1 MKKLLIILISI
12 FSFAGVAFALP
23 YYSSTQTMIPF
34 VDNSYDIGTSSKA
47 YRNLYV
53 NSFNLSGTAI
63 NSILST
69 DVNGNIVATSTP
81 TFGYFNATSTTATS
95 TIAGNVKVSGNLEVI
110 GVSLLSIVSSGAF
123 TSTGLITGT
132 SFTATSN
139 TASVFPYASTTQ
151 IGSTGSAYFATS
163 GGNVGIGTTT
173 PAWLTQI
180 AGTRPSLA
188 LSDTSSGTNLKH
200 FLLSN
205 NGGNLYIGT
214 STDAYATSTPSA
226 LTILNN
232 GNIGVGTAAP
242 GYKLDVFSGSGAS
255 AFQVSGTS
263 TLSPSFTSSGGDMI
277 VLLNAPATSYAAG
290 IKYRSGGNER
300 WQLGRGVGNGDENF
314 NLYNHGTASTNLS
327 VQYTSGNVGIG
338 DISPDYLLDV
348 AGTLGVDGQT
358 TLTYASTTQIG
369 STGSAYFATSGGNVG
384 IGTITPAAG
393 IDLSYGGISLVVG
406 ADSGAFTRTDATLK
420 LARIAGYHY
429 TNAEEPVMLINYAA
443 GSADNDIYMGGG
455 SGILNAAT
463 SLYFVTAANTTTLN
477 GTTRMSIKN
486 TEMIVNDAQND
497 YDFRI
502 ESDTNASHFVSDA
515 GLNAGTGGFGFGRGG
530 SATNFIITQQPA
542 ITFASASEYAV
553 HYIFGNAGSGITVN
567 TATVP
572 SLSTMLLEA
581 PNITIGTGA
590 VSDAYTLKIG
600 DAPTEGT
607 RNGALWVASGVSRFD
622 GNVGIGTTSPSS
634 LLQVY
639 GDTKSMGMDFP
650 TATSYSYFAF
660 KERNV
665 EKSTIQQV
673 GSNFATAGRRG
684 DLELEAT
691 GDITLQVTDGNVGIG
706 TSTPASLLQLHS
718 SATTTISIDA
728 NAATKGGC
736 IELKDR
742 SGVGYTYITAEDG
755 VLTASVISCK

>member
-277 VLLNAPATSYAAG
+277 VLLDAPATLYASG

-348 AGTLGVDGQT
+348 AGTLGVDGET

-384 IGTITPAAG
+384 IGTITPSN
-393 IDLSYGGISLVVG
+393 LLNVYS
-406 ADSGAFTRTDATLK
+406 K
-420 LARIAGYHY
+420 LNNTTAARIRIDNNNNTG
-429 TNAEEPVMLINYAA
+429 TAA
-443 GSADNDIYMGGG
+443 GS
-455 SGILNAAT
+455 S
-463 SLYFVTAANTTTLN
+463 FV
-477 GTTRMSIKN
+477 
-486 TEMIVNDAQND
+486 
-497 YDFRI
+497 
-502 ESDTNASHFVSDA
+502 
-515 GLNAGTGGFGFGRGG
+515 
-530 SATNFIITQQPA
+530 
-542 ITFASASEYAV
+542 ASE
-553 HYIFGNAGSGITVN
+553 
-567 TATVP
+567 
-572 SLSTMLLEA
+572 
-581 PNITIGTGA
+581 
-590 VSDAYTLKIG
+590 
-600 DAPTEGT
+600 
-607 RNGALWVASGVSRFD
+607 
-622 GNVGIGTTSPSS
+622 
-634 LLQVY
+634 
-639 GDTKSMGMDFP
+639 
-650 TATSYSYFAF
+650 
-660 KERNV
+660 
-665 EKSTIQQV
+665 
-673 GSNFATAGRRG
+673 
-684 DLELEAT
+684 
-691 GDITLQVTDGNVGIG
+691 GIG
-706 TSTPASLLQLHS
+706 TSDVGLYYLNSGLATSGTNVASGGVLVTGTG
-718 SATTTISIDA
+718 ATGGLTIRTNA
-728 NAATKGGC
+728 NAPIMFATNW
-736 IELKDR
+736 IANER
-742 SGVGYTYITAEDG
+742 M
-755 VLTASVISCK
+755 